1 MDRTQ
6 VSVNRRMDKQIVV
19 YSYNGKITLPGKE
32 IANAL
37 QQRKYVSKT
46 LCWVKESRNKR
57 PYAAWFHLYEIFIIC
72 KPIETK
78 SRVVIT

>member
-37 QQRKYVSKT
+37 QQHKYISKT
-46 LCWVKESRNKR
+46 LC
-57 PYAAWFHLYEIFIIC
+57 
-72 KPIETK
+72 
-78 SRVVIT
+78 

>member
-19 YSYNGKITLPGKE
+19 YSYNGKIILPGKE

-37 QQRKYVSKT
+37 QQHKYISKT
-46 LCWVKESRNKR
+46 LCWVKESSLPK
-57 PYAAWFHLYEIFIIC
+57 YILCVFIYI
-72 KPIETK
+72 KF
-78 SRVVIT
+78 